1 MMAVMGRAMWI
12 KPMLITSDL
21 KRRLN
26 SKFFAHLV
34 SQLSSSKA
42 APSESCT
49 GQKEQTVT
57 TRKAKFEANVGCF
70 GRTQMA
76 ELQT

>member
-1 MMAVMGRAMWI
+1 MMAVTGRAMWI

-34 SQLSSSKA
+34 SQLSSWKA
-42 APSESCT
+42 APSKSRT
-49 GQKEQTVT
+49 RRKKQTVT
-57 TRKAKFEANVGCF
+57 TLKANTEANVGCF
-70 GRTQMA
+70 GRMQMA
-76 ELQT
+76 ALQT